1 MDGVTVNELTEFYTK
16 ILKNVPSNELQI
28 IKEKIMT
35 RKLPFNIDKVCIKQS
50 KIHGNGLFAKVN
62 IKEGDI
68 ITFYPGDI
76 LQYYPDKNRSK
87 DGHKVGN
94 ITYNHMNNE
103 LSSIYEKN
111 KDYYN
116 CYGFDI
122 NDSYSIIGFPEINDN
137 PSYLGHICNDG
148 ARSHNEKDKEIY
160 MKVTLI
166 KSNAT
171 FHVICDC
178 IVAVVAVKDINIDEE
193 ILVPY
198 TPGYWM
204 SYVKKF
210 EKN

>member
-1 MDGVTVNELTEFYTK
+1 MNNITVNELTNFFTK
-16 ILKNVPSNELQI
+16 TLQSFTNDQ
-28 IKEKIMT
+28 IKHRKEQLMSS
-35 RKLPFNIDKVCIKQS
+35 KLPITINKSLVKQS

-62 IKEGDI
+62 IKKGDI
-68 ITFYPGDI
+68 ITFYPCDI

-87 DGHKVGN
+87 DGHKVGLICSDDLATKYKSN
-94 ITYNHMNNE
+94 MNH
-103 LSSIYEKN
+103 YK
-111 KDYYN
+111 
-116 CYGFDI
+116 CYAYDI